1 MRKVKSTL
9 FQDLDAVAV
18 VLRALS
24 NASRLRI
31 TMALLD
37 TELSVATLEEML
49 EIKQPNLSQQLAELR
64 KAGILQARR
73 SAKSV
78 FYSIAD
84 PGVNAIIALISASLG
99 STGQGTI
106 EKSDKPDRSGR
117 IDKAGKMEA
126 PITSPVK
133 PLVLPIA
140 AAHSTKIWQ
149 GEEAQFAQVSWP
161 RRDDQRRQD

>member
-9 FQDLDAVAV
+9 FQNMDSVAV

-24 NASRLRI
+24 NSSRLRI
-31 TMALLD
+31 TMALLN
-37 TELSVATLEEML
+37 TELSVATLEETL

-64 KAGILQARR
+64 KAGILKARR

-84 PGVNAIIALISASLG
+84 PGVNDIIALIAANVG
-99 STGQGTI
+99 
-106 EKSDKPDRSGR
+106 KSDKVEPASVA
-117 IDKAGKMEA
+117 IPLA
-126 PITSPVK
+126 PPVTM
-133 PLVLPIA
+133 A
-140 AAHSTKIWQ
+140 APSTKTWQ

-161 RRDDQRRQD
+161 SRQN

>member
-9 FQDLDAVAV
+9 FQNMDSVAV

-31 TMALLD
+31 TMALLN
-37 TELSVATLEEML
+37 TELSVATLEETL

-84 PGVNAIIALISASLG
+84 SGVKDIIALIAASVGKADKTEPALSA
-99 STGQGTI
+99 
-106 EKSDKPDRSGR
+106 
-117 IDKAGKMEA
+117 
-126 PITSPVK
+126 K
-133 PLVLPIA
+133 PLDVPTA
-140 AAHSTKIWQ
+140 VAPSSTKTWQ
-149 GEEAQFAQVSWP
+149 GEEAQFALVSWP
-161 RRDDQRRQD
+161 GRQD